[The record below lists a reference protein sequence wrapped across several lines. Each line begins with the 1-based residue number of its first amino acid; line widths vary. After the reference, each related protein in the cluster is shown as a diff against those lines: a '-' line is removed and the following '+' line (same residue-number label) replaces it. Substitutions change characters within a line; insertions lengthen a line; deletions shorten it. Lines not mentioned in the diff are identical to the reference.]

1 MDKPVSWKTVASSYL
16 LKHPYLSVRKDC
28 RTAPGFEN
36 HDFFILEFP
45 DWVNIVA
52 ITEDN
57 KAILVRQFRH
67 GLEEITLEIP
77 GGVVDL
83 GEEPSLT
90 AVRELAEETGFSP
103 RDVQLLTSVSVN
115 PAIQNNCCHLFLATG
130 CRLAGE
136 QSLDGTESISVELVP
151 LTDLPGLMATGKIHH
166 SLNCLALNLALSK
179 LTA

>member
-1 MDKPVSWKTVASSYL
+1 MDKPVSWKTLSSSYL

-28 RTAPGFEN
+28 RVAPGFAR

-52 ITEDN
+52 VTDDS

-67 GLEEITLEIP
+67 GREEITLEIP
-77 GGVVDL
+77 GGVVDP
-83 GEEPSLT
+83 GEEPRLT
-90 AVRELAEETGFSP
+90 AARELAEETGFIAE
-103 RDVQLLTSVSVN
+103 DLQLLSVVSVN

-130 CRLAGE
+130 CRKGGE
-136 QSLDGTESISVELVP
+136 QALDGSESISVELVP
-151 LTDLPGLMATGKIHH
+151 LDDLPGLMATGQIHH